1 MSNRTERLRP
11 VVCADV
17 EPRHAL
23 QIEEAEEHAQ
33 YVTDND
39 TAEEIALP
47 MVDFVVDALVIIF
60 RFFKKFQISVF
71 LRSVPVLH
79 LPQHIERGMERVPC
93 SFETLS
99 TGVPTFN
106 SSTYQRHSTIINN
119 EARAKITFLKISSLM
134 SCLPRNK
141 CASFSKHIKNK
152 LVYMRKCF

>member
-60 RFFKKFQISVF
+60 RFFKNFQISVF

-79 LPQHIERGMERVPC
+79 LPQHIERGRCAFRV
-93 SFETLS
+93 LS
-99 TGVPTFN
+99 RLSRGVPTFN

>member
-1 MSNRTERLRP
+1 MLHFSSPFSNIAGASEYWKARDNTTARMSNRTERLRP

-60 RFFKKFQISVF
+60 RFFKI
-71 LRSVPVLH
+71 PVLH
-79 LPQHIERGMERVPC
+79 LPQHIERGRCAFRV
-93 SFETLS
+93 LS
-99 TGVPTFN
+99 
-106 SSTYQRHSTIINN
+106 R
-119 EARAKITFLKISSLM
+119 LSL
-134 SCLPRNK
+134 
-141 CASFSKHIKNK
+141 
-152 LVYMRKCF
+152 